1 RWLHHERRTRLRFSK
16 FEPTSEKMV
25 FVGYAP
31 NADAY
36 LLLDP
41 ETDEVTKERNLKV
54 VEDIFPFCEVKE
66 KCKCHQEENEKTKV
80 GSSGT
85 IMDLFIGGGLS
96 STSASSDGQIESPP
110 PTASETVDGT
120 ANESAVPIGRVPES
134 SCNEPV
140 G

>member
-1 RWLHHERRTRLRFSK
+1 
-16 FEPTSEKMV
+16 MV

-85 IMDLFIGGGLS
+85 IGGGLS
-96 STSASSDGQIESPP
+96 STSASRLE
-110 PTASETVDGT
+110 
-120 ANESAVPIGRVPES
+120 VPD
-134 SCNEPV
+134 
-140 G
+140 